1 MQRADNKKMSCAVSE
16 ANNLV
21 QPSQKIPKRPATES
35 ESAKKKDFT
44 SFNEVP
50 SELLIRSRTRTRTRS
65 WPAFRLDIMRRR
77 TCFDGRET
85 QEKH

>member
-1 MQRADNKKMSCAVSE
+1 MPSMQRADNKKMSCAVSE

-44 SFNEVP
+44 SFNEEEEEEEGFYKVP
-50 SELLIRSRTRTRTRS
+50 SELL
-65 WPAFRLDIMRRR
+65 M
-77 TCFDGRET
+77 
-85 QEKH
+85 